1 MFLYSYIF
9 ILLIFEVR
17 IFADTEIRHHA
28 IDADANKIKNLSEY
42 SGKNSS
48 FKPTLNLTNEFP
60 TSVSEEYDHTN
71 DGESWEDWIFELLE
85 RFSGTVTCI
94 VAICAVFC
102 IFCSLQCILGIR
114 EPSWFAKMEW
124 RIFLRKCIV
133 KVASYILLFRYVHF
147 YQDANNAHW

>member
-1 MFLYSYIF
+1 MFLNSYIF

-17 IFADTEIRHHA
+17 IFADTKIRNHT

-71 DGESWEDWIFELLE
+71 DGESWEDWIFQLLE

-102 IFCSLQCILGIR
+102 IVCSLQCILGIR
-114 EPSWFAKMEW
+114 ECGRE
-124 RIFLRKCIV
+124 
-133 KVASYILLFRYVHF
+133 
-147 YQDANNAHW
+147 